1 MQLDNSS
8 NANNFYSSVDS
19 SNLSSNK
26 TIVTNIEL
34 NNNNNNNSKK
44 DNNN

>member
-1 MQLDNSS
+1 MQLDNSN
-8 NANNFYSSVDS
+8 NANNLYSSVKS
-19 SNLSSNK
+19 SDLSSNK

-34 NNNNNNNSKK
+34 DNNNNNNNEK